1 MWSDAI
7 NQNNKTALL
16 AWVKMTGIQLVQVNG
31 QRKYGGPPPGWIGE
45 PPLSGSEVFIGK
57 LPQDIYE
64 NKLIPLFQSVGKLYE
79 FRLMMTFSG
88 LNRGFAYAKYSN
100 RRSAQ
105 VAIAALNN
113 FEVQKGCPIMVCRST
128 EKCELCVDGLSSLV
142 EQGQLQTLLQEVTTG
157 VLNISLYR
165 SPSRKGG
172 QLAVLKYNSHRAA
185 AMAKKTLVEGNLGLY
200 GEEIEVDWLKVDM
213 KQKLRANSER
223 TFPESSQPR
232 GCDRDSPSQ
241 APGNAVTCP
250 LPQALCVLDYLNA
263 LCKKQQLGIPVFL
276 TKCVQANPDGW
287 LRFWYQVVIPGYPSP
302 FSGFMWIKPD
312 KSGLSGHDK
321 AKNAIAL
328 QLLKTLG
335 ESVHGS
341 AEVLG
346 LRGTAPKSQGIKNP
360 VTQLQ
365 GCCWTKLSLVS

>member
-1 MWSDAI
+1 
-7 NQNNKTALL
+7 
-16 AWVKMTGIQLVQVNG
+16 
-31 QRKYGGPPPGWIGE
+31 
-45 PPLSGSEVFIGK
+45 
-57 LPQDIYE
+57 
-64 NKLIPLFQSVGKLYE
+64 
-79 FRLMMTFSG
+79 MMTFSG

-105 VAIAALNN
+105 IAIAVLNS

-128 EKCELCVDGLSSLV
+128 EKCELCVDGLASSV
-142 EQGQLQTLLQEVTTG
+142 EQGQLWTLLQEVTVG
-157 VLNISLYR
+157 VLNISLYP

-185 AMAKKTLVEGNLGLY
+185 AMAKKTLVEGNLGPY

-213 KQKLRANSER
+213 KQKLRASSER
-223 TFPESSQPR
+223 TFPESLQPGGCKSGTPSQTPR
-232 GCDRDSPSQ
+232 G
-241 APGNAVTCP
+241 AVTCP
-250 LPQALCVLDYLNA
+250 LPQAFCVLDYLNA

-335 ESVHGS
+335 C
-341 AEVLG
+341 
-346 LRGTAPKSQGIKNP
+346 P
-360 VTQLQ
+360 V
-365 GCCWTKLSLVS
+365 V